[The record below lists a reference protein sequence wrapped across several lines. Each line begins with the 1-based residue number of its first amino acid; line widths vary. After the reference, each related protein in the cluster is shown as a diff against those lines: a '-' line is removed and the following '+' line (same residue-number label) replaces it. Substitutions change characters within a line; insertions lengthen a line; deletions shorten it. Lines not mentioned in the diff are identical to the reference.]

1 MGMGTTH
8 TATTGMDTEFLL
20 TGLMW
25 LSSRTTATNPTLA
38 VARTIHMASRQHL
51 IRITSEV
58 QTNPNLA
65 ISGIADSPD
74 AGRPP
79 PWWHAIPPACWPS
92 AAAWRRS
99 PIDGCS
105 SDGVG

>member
-8 TATTGMDTEFLL
+8 TATTGMDTEFIL

-51 IRITSEV
+51 IRITAELL
-58 QTNPNLA
+58 TNPNLA

-74 AGRPP
+74 A
-79 PWWHAIPPACWPS
+79 WKTS
-92 AAAWRRS
+92 AMVARYSARLLAKRGGMAQ
-99 PIDGCS
+99 IAD
-105 SDGVG
+105 